1 MDMNKPIFPAPPGY
15 IVDVDD
21 PQRTGEAAN
30 FWIGT
35 LGMIVAAIFMAIRVY
50 TKTRL
55 AKNFTPDDSKLI
67 HSGQDRE
74 RSQTSYAI
82 SNNIHSGAAHGLGAS
97 HRSLKKAACSTNRAN
112 VQTCSASPSQYKFP
126 FSVRLARP
134 TITILDLTT

>member
-15 IVDVDD
+15 IVDVDN

-55 AKNFTPDDSKLI
+55 AKNFTPDDSKPI
-67 HSGQDRE
+67 CSSQNRE
-74 RSQTSYAI
+74 RSQTSCAI
-82 SNNIHSGAAHGLGAS
+82 SNIIYSSAAHSLGAS
-97 HRSLKKAACSTNRAN
+97 HR
-112 VQTCSASPSQYKFP
+112 
-126 FSVRLARP
+126 
-134 TITILDLTT
+134 I